1 MNVKKSIIA
10 IVVLLLA
17 DLAWINLY
25 INKQY
30 EVQVRDIQNSDLKL
44 DTSMALFAYILM
56 IVGLLVFVL
65 PNIRSGHELEDSL
78 KYGFTFGIVL
88 YGVYDFTAGAIFT
101 KWNKKLAVTDIL
113 WGGFVYFIATYTASK
128 LG

>member
-25 INKQY
+25 MNKQY

-44 DTSMALFAYILM
+44 DTSIALFAYILM

-65 PNIRSGHELEDSL
+65 PNISSGHELEDSL